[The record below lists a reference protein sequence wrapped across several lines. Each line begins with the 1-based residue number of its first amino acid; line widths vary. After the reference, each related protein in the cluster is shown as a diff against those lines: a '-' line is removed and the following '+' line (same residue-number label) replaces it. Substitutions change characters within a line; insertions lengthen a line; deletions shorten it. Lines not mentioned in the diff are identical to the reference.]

1 MKKPFKIYP
10 LKNDDLLSSVGIDVD
25 DVVYVC
31 DSNKKLIEL
40 LWKMLEKLIK
50 LGNK

>member
-31 DSNKKLIEL
+31 DSNKKVNRIT
-40 LWKMLEKLIK
+40 LENVRKI
-50 LGNK
+50 NKIRK